1 MARATSSAAPPRSSA
16 ESGGAAKVAKTQ
28 LVEQIAERT
37 GLSRRQ
43 AASAVTC
50 IVDAVIGALRSGR
63 TVGLPGVGT
72 LSVSLTRARQGVRP
86 GTSEKIQIPAGKKI
100 RFKAATTLKAQL

>member
-1 MARATSSAAPPRSSA
+1 MARATSSAAPPHSPDA
-16 ESGGAAKVAKTQ
+16 SGEAVKVAKTQ

-50 IVDAVIGALRSGR
+50 VVEAMIGALREGR
-63 TVGLPGVGT
+63 SVGLPGLGT
-72 LSVSLTRARQGVRP
+72 LSVSPTRARQGVRP
-86 GTSEKIQIPAGKKI
+86 GTSERIQIPAGKKI